1 MISDSERWHGTL
13 SEECV
18 VATEAGSTQHVGA
31 LPQQQIF
38 EMEGSVTLTPSERSY
53 RPPLAPLVEA
63 GTSKCATE
71 QDLAISPL
79 PAIILHHHIKLLG
92 TCAYVLP
99 NSLHLCLPVAACAV
113 IEQCDEIKNL
123 PSSFPLAIPRVFWCI
138 QPYICDSITRR
149 LASSSGSIWKA
160 IGFSSI
166 IPMTM
171 TRCLRSIITTHPIL
185 RMSDYLGSLFSAQL
199 FLEPCCTGAR
209 DRLFNSW

>member
-1 MISDSERWHGTL
+1 MISDSERQHCTV

-18 VATEAGSTQHVGA
+18 VATEAGSTQHVEA

-99 NSLHLCLPVAACAV
+99 NSLHLCLP
-113 IEQCDEIKNL
+113 
-123 PSSFPLAIPRVFWCI
+123 
-138 QPYICDSITRR
+138 
-149 LASSSGSIWKA
+149 
-160 IGFSSI
+160 
-166 IPMTM
+166 
-171 TRCLRSIITTHPIL
+171 CLCGYRTV
-185 RMSDYLGSLFSAQL
+185 
-199 FLEPCCTGAR
+199 
-209 DRLFNSW
+209 